1 MNMVTTDDNSSQL
14 YKMRHSAAH
23 VTAEAVLKMFPEGK
37 LGIGPPIENGFYY
50 DFDLP
55 RPLTPDDLGAIEDH
69 MRTRVAT
76 ASPFEFR
83 VVSADEARELFHDQ
97 PYKLELINELAAR
110 GEEISV
116 YHHGDF
122 TDLCRGPHVH
132 DTSELGAFK
141 LMSVAGAYWRGD
153 EHNPMLQRVY
163 GALFPTQEELDA
175 YQERLEEAK
184 KRDHRRLGRELG
196 LFVFSEDVGAGIPLF
211 LPKGETLRHIMEG
224 FVRDTQ
230 ERYGYQHV
238 WTGHVV
244 KEELYRRSG
253 HLEHYGDVMFPPM
266 VDGEDRYR
274 LKPMNC
280 PSHMTLY
287 KAELHSYRDLP
298 LRYAEFATLYRYE
311 KSGELNGLTR
321 VRSLTQDDCHIF
333 CTPEQVQEEFG
344 RALDV
349 ITETLDTYGFRDY
362 RIDLSLPDLSDMSKY
377 AGDAETWATAER
389 ALREALDSKGI
400 DYTPVVG
407 EAAFYG
413 PKADFQA
420 RDVLGRQWQ
429 LSTIQVDLIQPA
441 RLDVQYVGED
451 GDRHTPV
458 VLHTAVT
465 GTTERFMG
473 VIIEHFAG
481 AFPVWLAPV
490 QATVI
495 PIADRHADYA
505 HRVARELGDHGLR
518 VEVDDRRERMQ
529 ARIRDA
535 QLQKVPYMLV
545 VGNNEAAGGT
555 ASVRLRTNEDLGAL
569 PLHEVRERMLEAVET
584 KSLTL

>member
-1 MNMVTTDDNSSQL
+1 MVNEDYDSGEL

-23 VTAEAVLKMFPEGK
+23 VMAEAVLKLFPEGK

-50 DFDLP
+50 DLDLP
-55 RPLTPDDLGAIEDH
+55 RPLTPDDLAAIEGL
-69 MRTRVAT
+69 MRERMAT
-76 ASPFEFR
+76 ASPFEFH
-83 VVSADEARELFHDQ
+83 VVSADEARALFHDQ
-97 PYKLELINELAAR
+97 PYKLELIEELAAR

-132 DTSELGAFK
+132 DTSRLGAFK

-153 EHNPMLQRVY
+153 EHNPQLQRVY
-163 GALFPTQEELDA
+163 GALFPTQRELDE
-175 YQERLEEAK
+175 YEERLEEAK

-196 LFVFSEDVGAGIPLF
+196 LFAFSDDIGAGIPLF
-211 LPKGETLRHIMEG
+211 LPKGATLRHTMEE
-224 FVRDTQ
+224 FVRDVQ
-230 ERYGYQHV
+230 RRHGYKHV
-238 WTGHVV
+238 WTGHIA

-253 HLEHYGDVMFPPM
+253 HYELYRDVMFPPM
-266 VDGEDRYR
+266 VDEGDVYR

-280 PSHMTLY
+280 PSHMTLF

-311 KSGELNGLTR
+311 KSGTLNGLTR

>member
-1 MNMVTTDDNSSQL
+1 MNDESYEGSHL
-14 YKMRHSAAH
+14 YAMRHSAAH
-23 VTAEAVLKMFPEGK
+23 VMAEAVLKLFPEGK

-55 RPLTPDDLGAIEDH
+55 RSLTPDDLGTIEGL
-69 MRTRVAT
+69 MRERVAT
-76 ASPFEFR
+76 ASPFEYR
-83 VVSADEARELFHDQ
+83 VISEDEARAMFKDQ
-97 PYKLELINELAAR
+97 PYKLDLIDEFAKR
-110 GEEISV
+110 GEELSV

-122 TDLCRGPHVH
+122 TDLCRGPHVR

-153 EHNPMLQRVY
+153 EHNPMLQRIY
-163 GALFPTQEELDA
+163 GTLFPTQEELDA
-175 YQERLEEAK
+175 YLEQLEEARR
-184 KRDHRRLGRELG
+184 RDHRRLGRELG
-196 LFVFSEDVGAGIPLF
+196 LFVFSEDVGPGIPLF
-211 LPKGETLRHIMEG
+211 LPKGEMLRHIMEE
-224 FVRDTQ
+224 FVRETQ
-230 ERYGYQHV
+230 TRYGYKHV

-244 KEELYRRSG
+244 KEDLFRRSG
-253 HLEHYGDVMFPPM
+253 HLQHYGEVMFPPM

-321 VRSLTQDDCHIF
+321 VRALTQDDCHVF
-333 CTPEQVQEEFG
+333 CTPDQVQEEFG
-344 RALDV
+344 RALDLIAEV
-349 ITETLDTYGFRDY
+349 LDAYGFHDY
-362 RIDLSLPDLSDMSKY
+362 HVDLSLSDLSDTTKFV
-377 AGDAETWATAER
+377 AEPEKWAVAER
-389 ALREALDSKGI
+389 ALRDAMDASGMQ
-400 DYTPVVG
+400 YTPVVG

-413 PKADFQA
+413 PKADFMA

-441 RLDVQYVGED
+441 RLGLEYIGED
-451 GDRHTPV
+451 GERHTPV
-458 VLHTAVT
+458 MLHRAVT
-465 GTTERFMG
+465 GSTERFMG

-490 QATVI
+490 QAVVL

-505 HRVARELGDHGLR
+505 RRVCQVLTDAGLR
-518 VEVDDRRERMQ
+518 VEVDARRERLQ
-529 ARIRDA
+529 AKIRDA

-545 VGNNEAAGGT
+545 VGNNEAASES
-555 ASVRLRTNEDLGAL
+555 AALRLRTGEDLGPL
-569 PLHEVRERMLEAVET
+569 PLHEVCARMLERVKT
-584 KSLTL
+584 KSLDL